1 MQRSDWS
8 VLLTVLLW
16 LAPSAAAAP
25 GSPSMR
31 VYNQRMEALFQR
43 LDVDGDGR
51 LDRQEIK
58 GQPALQRLLRRQGK
72 RLYLRLNDLR
82 GESTPLRGQRL
93 ARRFRLADAN
103 GDQRLSRR
111 EARAMPWVARH
122 FAVLD
127 RNQDGVLRLEELLA
141 LQNALSPSQRR
152 P

>member
-58 GQPALQRLLRRQGK
+58 GQPALQRRLRRQGK
-72 RLYLRLNDLR
+72 R
-82 GESTPLRGQRL
+82 S
-93 ARRFRLADAN
+93 
-103 GDQRLSRR
+103 
-111 EARAMPWVARH
+111 
-122 FAVLD
+122 
-127 RNQDGVLRLEELLA
+127 
-141 LQNALSPSQRR
+141 
-152 P
+152 

>member
-58 GQPALQRLLRRQGK
+58 G
-72 RLYLRLNDLR
+72 
-82 GESTPLRGQRL
+82 
-93 ARRFRLADAN
+93 
-103 GDQRLSRR
+103 SRR
-111 EARAMPWVARH
+111 CNVGSGGRENGRIC
-122 FAVLD
+122 
-127 RNQDGVLRLEELLA
+127 G
-141 LQNALSPSQRR
+141 
-152 P
+152 